1 LQNEERYIAA
11 LKYLMSLPEE
21 KRDEYALQVLNAVV
35 EGLEKA
41 LDKKLIAT
49 LFDKKSGLLDKKK
62 PAAETLYRNIEIL
75 LNDLKENDAIII
87 ACLMYAMKDKFR
99 EIILRVMDALSSI
112 APPHPQN
119 LNSEKHK

>member
-49 LFDKKSGLLDKKK
+49 LFDKKAGLLDKKK

-112 APPHPQN
+112 APPQPQN

>member
-1 LQNEERYIAA
+1 MQNEERYLAA
-11 LKYLMSLPEE
+11 LRHLMSLPEE
-21 KRDEYALQVLNAVV
+21 KRDQYALQVLNAVV

-41 LDKKLIAT
+41 LDKKLISV
-49 LFDKKSGLLDKKK
+49 LFDKKAGLLDKKK

-99 EIILRVMDALSSI
+99 DVILKAMSVIGEIVAQR
-112 APPHPQN
+112 Q
-119 LNSEKHK
+119 